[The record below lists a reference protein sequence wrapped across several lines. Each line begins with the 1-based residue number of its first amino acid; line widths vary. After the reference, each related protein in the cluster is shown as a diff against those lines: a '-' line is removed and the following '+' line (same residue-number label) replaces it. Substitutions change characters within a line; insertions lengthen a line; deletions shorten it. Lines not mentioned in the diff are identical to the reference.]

1 MKTTTRLAA
10 ALFAA
15 FTLAAQIP
23 ASAETTNYTIL
34 DSYTGGVPT
43 GTSYQEL
50 EYYNQYV
57 DAGSVDASPFVIDKT
72 TGNSGGIL
80 FYGSTELISAAN
92 ANTFRLTSTTG
103 AFDFTSFNL
112 QDLEGNDAYA
122 SNTIPTMTVTASTGF
137 TQTWSASAPP
147 PPSPINYTI
156 LDSYTGGVPT
166 GTSYFYQ
173 ELEYYNQYVDAFSV
187 DHSPFVLTKTTAN
200 SGGILF
206 YGSTELI
213 SAANANTSVAANAAA
228 ANSEEGAGIE
238 FEVLA

>member
-10 ALFAA
+10 ALLAA

-34 DSYTGGVPT
+34 DSYTDGVPT

-50 EYYNQYV
+50 EYY
-57 DAGSVDASPFVIDKT
+57 S
-72 TGNSGGIL
+72 
-80 FYGSTELISAAN
+80 
-92 ANTFRLTSTTG
+92 
-103 AFDFTSFNL
+103 
-112 QDLEGNDAYA
+112 
-122 SNTIPTMTVTASTGF
+122 
-137 TQTWSASAPP
+137 
-147 PPSPINYTI
+147 
-156 LDSYTGGVPT
+156 
-166 GTSYFYQ
+166 
-173 ELEYYNQYVDAFSV
+173 QYVDAFSV

-238 FEVLA
+238 FEVLAQSAGVLGRNVAVASKEHRTEQTRGTENSRKVRAGEFVFGA

>member
-23 ASAETTNYTIL
+23 ASAETT
-34 DSYTGGVPT
+34 
-43 GTSYQEL
+43 
-50 EYYNQYV
+50 
-57 DAGSVDASPFVIDKT
+57 
-72 TGNSGGIL
+72 
-80 FYGSTELISAAN
+80 
-92 ANTFRLTSTTG
+92 
-103 AFDFTSFNL
+103 
-112 QDLEGNDAYA
+112 
-122 SNTIPTMTVTASTGF
+122 
-137 TQTWSASAPP
+137 
-147 PPSPINYTI
+147 NYTI